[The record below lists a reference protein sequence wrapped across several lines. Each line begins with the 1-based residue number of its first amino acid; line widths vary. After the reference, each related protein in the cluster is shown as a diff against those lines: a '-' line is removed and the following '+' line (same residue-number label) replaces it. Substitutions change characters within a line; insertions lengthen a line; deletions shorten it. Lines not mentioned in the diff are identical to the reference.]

1 MSRVKGAQAK
11 SRRIKKVLKEA
22 KGYWGSRKNLSR
34 IAQETVDRGRQFA
47 YRDRRQRKRQMR
59 RLWISRINAAARQ
72 NELNYSRLITGLK
85 AAGIGVDR
93 KILADLAVTDPQ
105 AFSRLAREAKDAL
118 AA

>member
-1 MSRVKGAQAK
+1 MSRVKGASAK

-105 AFSRLAREAKDAL
+105 AFSHLAREAKDAL